1 MNIADAIQF
10 LYPAAQPL
18 EDFEVMDESDGKG
31 PFISKWNILLK
42 NGKKAPMPSL
52 DELTAAYTASQLPT
66 QEDFRTEAQR
76 RILSVFPDWKQ
87 RNNLSRM
94 LELSRKG
101 EANWSTGER
110 AEVAA
115 IEANWSW
122 LKSVRTASDELK
134 ITSPTDFT
142 EDKHWPARP
151 RSSALV

>member
-10 LYPAAQPL
+10 LYPRARPL

-31 PFISKWNILLK
+31 PFISKWNILLE

-52 DELTAAYTASQLPT
+52 GELTAAYAASQLPT
-66 QEDFRTEAQR
+66 EEDFRAEAQR

-94 LELSRKG
+94 LELYRKG
-101 EANWSTGER
+101 EANWSTGEQ
-110 AEVAA
+110 AEIAD

-122 LKSVRTASDELK
+122 LKSVRTASNRLK
-134 ITSPTDFT
+134 ITPPADYTD
-142 EDKHWPARP
+142 DKHWPAQP
-151 RSSALV
+151 QSRSSA